1 MLVVLFFDGE
11 LTVFSQTPCMSIAIC
26 LGKQSMSIDIR
37 CYFLLEALQLSTAL
51 GSERMTYKSRK
62 VDVDVSFYVHARV
75 YVPSQ
80 NSRRWA

>member
-11 LTVFSQTPCMSIAIC
+11 LTVFSQTPCMSIAIV

-37 CYFLLEALQLSTAL
+37 CYFFV
-51 GSERMTYKSRK
+51 GDKSRK
-62 VDVDVSFYVHARV
+62 VDVDVGFHVARV

-80 NSRRWA
+80 NSHRWA